1 MGKLKRIN
9 IFTGN
14 LGSGKT
20 EIAINYALKLLY
32 NDKECSLVDLDI
44 VNPYFRSRLARSRLE
59 EKGLRVICP
68 DEKIA
73 FSDLP
78 ALSPL
83 IQSVF
88 DSDDACSVLDVGGD
102 DVGAT
107 VLGRFK
113 PFLPEGSYEL
123 FFIVNAFRPYTRDVK
138 GVTRILRSIEQAS
151 RLKVTTLI
159 SNGHLGRLTEER
171 NIREGLALTEE
182 VGDSLGLPVAFVA
195 VGREM
200 IGDTESKI
208 NGVPVFPLDFFMV
221 PPW

>member
-1 MGKLKRIN
+1 MKHIN

-20 EIAINYALKLLY
+20 EIAINYALRLLY
-32 NDKECSLVDLDI
+32 NNKGCSLVDLDI
-44 VNPYFRSRLARSRLE
+44 VNPYFRSRLARTRLE
-59 EKGLRVICP
+59 EKGLKVICP

-73 FSDLP
+73 FGDLP

-83 IQSVF
+83 IKGVF
-88 DSDDACSVLDVGGD
+88 DNDNAYSVLDVGGD

-113 PFLPEGSYEL
+113 PFLPEGGYEL

-138 GVTRILRSIEQAS
+138 GVTKILKSIEVAS
-151 RLKVTTLI
+151 RLKVTALV
-159 SNGHLGRLTEER
+159 SNGHLGCLTKEE
-171 NIREGLALTEE
+171 NIREGLALTKE
-182 VGDSLGLPVAFVA
+182 VGNNLCLPIAFVA
-195 VGREM
+195 IGREM
-200 IGDTESKI
+200 IGDMENEI